1 MVPLKKAHGSGAV
14 AERFPDT
21 GRPEVRCDALPH
33 MVRSMTDSEQADRQ
47 QVVYVITGDSLASAS
62 RYVDGA
68 CLSIH
73 SLRRFHPSAS
83 VVCAC
88 DRPIH
93 AYIRAAAHP
102 LADLVDGWID
112 FPDADGGPVHR
123 SRSIKTSLRQRIGGP
138 FVYLDADTLVSGPL
152 DELFAS
158 PTDVGFTVDR
168 FFPEAPGSFPAWL
181 RPFYDR
187 LEWQPTARYFSGG
200 IFHAADTP
208 AAAALFSAWHASW
221 RRTVEIGIVSDQP
234 SLNRAIATTPHAMT
248 EYPES
253 FNWFVGRADRE
264 IGADTRVISFLAS
277 QEAVAA
283 SYEGLLE
290 RFAVDH
296 TVDSDRLVALTSAG
310 ASYVR
315 QRKSFAR
322 RLRERFSVGMK
333 FLATRHGL
341 RDPRRE

>member
-1 MVPLKKAHGSGAV
+1 
-14 AERFPDT
+14 
-21 GRPEVRCDALPH
+21 

-68 CLSIH
+68 CVSIH
-73 SLRRFHPSAS
+73 SLRRFHPSVS

-88 DRPIH
+88 DRRIH
-93 AYIRAAAHP
+93 ACIRAAAHP
-102 LADLVDGWID
+102 LADLVDLSIEC
-112 FPDADGGPVHR
+112 PDADGGPVHR
-123 SRSIKTSLRQRIGGP
+123 SRAIKTSLRQRIEGP

-152 DELFAS
+152 DELFGS

-168 FFPEAPGSFPAWL
+168 FFPDAPGSFPAWL

-187 LEWQPTARYFSGG
+187 LQWRPTVRYFSGG

-296 TVDSDRLVALTSAG
+296 TVDIDRLVALTSAG

-322 RLRERFSVGMK
+322 RLRERLAVGMK